1 MAREL
6 KSRPPEGRPVRTP
19 ITKRNRLTVKNTD
32 PNYHYRIVNSVDDRV
47 EQFLEQGYE
56 IDPQSQVGD
65 KQVDVPSPLGS
76 AKQISVGGGT
86 RAVVMRIP
94 KEYFKEDQAAK
105 QAEVDALEDSMR
117 GDAKRYVRGQFD
129 YETK

>member
-6 KSRPPEGRPVRTP
+6 KSRAPEGRPVRTP

-32 PNYHYRIVNSVDDRV
+32 PNYHYRIVNSIDDRV

-94 KEYFKEDQAAK
+94 KDYFKEDQAAK

>member
-6 KSRPPEGRPVRTP
+6 KSKAPEGRPTRTP
-19 ITKRNRLTVKNTD
+19 ITKRNRLSVKNMD
-32 PNYHYRIVNSVDDRV
+32 PSYHYRIVNTTDDRV

-76 AKQISVGGGT
+76 AKQISVGTGT
-86 RAVVMRIP
+86 KAVVMRIP
-94 KEYFKEDQAAK
+94 KEYFREDQDAK
-105 QAEVDALEDSMR
+105 QAEIDALEDSMR